1 MKTISNEAATQ
12 VSRAIETRISVRA
25 FRADPVPRATVERI
39 LSRAARAPSGGN
51 LQPWKVTVLTGA
63 ARDGLVEAVKR
74 EIALDPAKAEH
85 GQGTEYHVYPPNLT
99 DPYRTRRRV
108 LGQAMFDLLGVTREN
123 KAGKLAHRARNYEFF
138 GAPVGMIVT
147 IDRQMQIGQF
157 ADLGLFLGNVTLLAR
172 EEGLHTCLQEAWAEW
187 YILLNEYLSIPPNE
201 MVFCGVALGHADEDA
216 AVNALV
222 SERAPLA
229 EFAQFRDA

>member
-1 MKTISNEAATQ
+1 MKTISNDKAAS
-12 VSRAIETRISVRA
+12 VARAIETRLSVRA
-25 FRADPVPRATVERI
+25 FRADPVPRETVARI
-39 LSRAARAPSGGN
+39 LSLAARAPSGGN
-51 LQPWKVTVLTGA
+51 LQPWKVTVLTGR
-63 ARDGLVEAVKR
+63 ARDGLVAAVKH
-74 EIALDPAKAEH
+74 EIAKDPAKAEH
-85 GQGTEYHVYPPNLT
+85 GQGTEYHVYPPSLT

-108 LGQAMFDLLGVTREN
+108 LGQQMFDLLGVARDN

-147 IDRQMQIGQF
+147 IDRQMQVGQF

-172 EEGLHTCLQEAWAEW
+172 AEGLHTCLQEAWAEW
-187 YILLNEYLSIPPNE
+187 HLLLNEYLSIPPNE
-201 MVFCGVALGHADEDA
+201 MVFCGVALGFADEEA
-216 AVNALV
+216 AVNGLA